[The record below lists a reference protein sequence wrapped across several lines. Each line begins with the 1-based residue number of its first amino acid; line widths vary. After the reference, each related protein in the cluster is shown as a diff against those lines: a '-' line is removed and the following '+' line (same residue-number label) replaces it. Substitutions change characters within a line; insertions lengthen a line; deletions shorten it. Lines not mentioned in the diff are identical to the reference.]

1 MSVWPVPVA
10 GIIQSGSQPTIES
23 KNSRV
28 HQGAIL
34 EFGCALAVFL
44 FMSLTDSQLAMSVN
58 NFQSGS

>member
-10 GIIQSGSQPTIES
+10 GIIQSGSQLTIES

-44 FMSLTDSQLAMSVN
+44 FVTH
-58 NFQSGS
+58 